1 MRRAGE
7 TRFSRHQLPGGK
19 VMLFRIKHKLAI
31 GFGFCMLLMG
41 VIAWVNYAG
50 LRQLDGFYQK
60 SLKETSDM
68 EMSTD
73 AKYIGAELYLV
84 IANVIINLNPE
95 QCDLVWPVAKTK
107 SLQKFKKL
115 ELAADSPDE
124 TARVKEAEKAFLEIV
139 AIFERE
145 LFPIIVNHT
154 TSPAALADITAR
166 INRRIAAINSALQWV
181 AESTSRDNQSAAEGF
196 RAALANTARSGL
208 SLSLIGMVVAFL
220 TSTLISKRISRR
232 LTNITQAAQEME
244 QGNYSV
250 RLECSATDE
259 TGVLA
264 SVFKRMAGQVEKR
277 TIELKALNEDLQ
289 QDIAERR
296 KAEAELARY
305 RDLLEER
312 VALRTAKLSQSET
325 RVRTILETV
334 LDGII
339 TIDSQGLIIGFNS
352 AASLL
357 FGYAVEEAVGNN
369 VSMLMPEPYRA
380 KHDGYINHYLETLD
394 TDIIG
399 RGREMTGRRKDG
411 SIFPVEISISESIVD
426 DSFIFTGVVR
436 DLTERKSAEEIIRE
450 SRELLSQ
457 IVEGNSI
464 AAFVI
469 NDRHEVT
476 HWNEA
481 CALLTGVPAAGII
494 GTDCQWRPFYAS
506 KRPVVAD
513 LVMAGAAEDDL
524 VAYYAGSFKRSAT
537 RPDVVEVEA
546 FFPCFGEEGRW
557 LFFTAVPLRN
567 RVGRIIGAI
576 ETLQDVTQRVLAQQD
591 AKQAK
596 EEAESAN
603 RAKSEF
609 LANMSHEIRTPLN
622 AIIGFAEL
630 ALKQELSPRQYDYI
644 HKIFNSGR
652 SLLGIINDI
661 LDFSKI
667 EAGKLEL
674 EQTEFALEDLFEQVI
689 PAIQHKALEK
699 GIEFL
704 ISPAPQI
711 PYRLVGDPLRLGQ
724 VLMNL
729 LGNSVKFT
737 QSGEI
742 ELRVDPVA
750 TTSDGVGL
758 CFAVQDTG
766 IGMTPEQTRLLFQP
780 FTQADGST
788 SRKFGGTG
796 LGLSICR
803 SLVEMMGGSIE
814 VESVAGKG
822 STFSFTVTLGHA
834 ATQSPARVTPEA
846 LRGLRILVVDD
857 NLVSRKAL
865 ARLLADLPVQVESVD
880 SGQAAIEIIKRH
892 DEETPFRFVFMDWN
906 MPGLDGIEATRLIK
920 NDPTLRVVPH
930 IAIMTAFGTELEQTE
945 ALAAGADR
953 FLLKPMTRSDL
964 YDCICATLSPDELDR
979 SRKISAGDGCHY
991 DLSGLHLLLVED
1003 NELNQQIARELL
1015 EAAGAKVSVA
1025 GDGFQG
1031 VDSVLSGAQRFDL
1044 VLMDIQMPGMDGIE
1058 ATRRIRADS
1067 RFSPLPI
1074 IALTAHAFAEE
1085 RRRALASGMND
1096 HISKPIDS
1104 RAMMQA
1110 ICRQVPDGN
1119 LRLVPGNPARQ
1130 TPLFA
1135 RIEGLDTAGALKRI
1149 GGNETLYRDVLR
1161 KFRDAQRDAPA
1172 RIAAA
1177 LARDDQQTAQR
1188 IAHTVRGLA
1197 GSIGAGELQASAAG
1211 LERSILDRTISG
1223 EVGGPG
1229 EQFSAELA
1237 RVVAL
1242 LDEALQEPGGEAS
1255 ESLADIDLSELAAVR
1270 SRLELCLGDS
1280 DSASA
1285 EILSENRPLLVA
1297 AFGTEL
1303 LKQLEK
1309 EIAGY
1314 DFDRAVQLLHTTT
1327 RQPASNAESVLG
1339 GEQ

>member
-1 MRRAGE
+1 MI
-7 TRFSRHQLPGGK
+7 FK
-19 VMLFRIKHKLAI
+19 IKHKLAI

-84 IANVIINLNPE
+84 IANVIINLNPD
-95 QCDLVWPVAKTK
+95 QCDLVWQVAKTK

-115 ELAADSPDE
+115 EGAADSPDE
-124 TARVKEAEKAFLEIV
+124 TARVREAEKAFREIV
-139 AIFERE
+139 AIFETE
-145 LFPIIVNHT
+145 LLPIVVHHT
-154 TSPAALADITAR
+154 TSPATLIDITAR
-166 INRRIAAINSALQWV
+166 INTRIAAINSALQSV
-181 AESTSRDNQSAAEGF
+181 AESTSQDNQSAARGF
-196 RAALANTARSGL
+196 RAALAGTARSGL

-220 TSTLISKRISRR
+220 TSALISKRISRR
-232 LTNITQAAQEME
+232 LTNITQAALEME
-244 QGNYSV
+244 QGNYRV
-250 RLECSATDE
+250 QLECDATDE

-277 TIELKALNEDLQ
+277 TLELKALNEDLQ
-289 QDIAERR
+289 QDIAERT

-305 RDLLEER
+305 RNLLEER
-312 VALRTAKLSQSET
+312 VELRTAKLSQSET
-325 RVRTILETV
+325 RIRTILETV

-339 TIDSQGLIIGFNS
+339 TIDSEGLIIGFNT

-369 VSMLMPEPYRA
+369 VSMLMPEQYRG
-380 KHDGYINHYLETLD
+380 KHDGYINHYLETLE
-394 TDIIG
+394 TGIIG
-399 RGREMTGRRKDG
+399 HGREVTGRRKDG
-411 SIFPVEISISESIVD
+411 STFPVEVSISESIID
-426 DSFIFTGVVR
+426 DGFIFTGVVR
-436 DLTERKSAEEIIRE
+436 DLTERKSAEEVIRE

-476 HWNEA
+476 HWNQA
-481 CALLTGVPAAGII
+481 CALLTGVPAADMI
-494 GTDCQWRPFYAS
+494 GTDCHWRPFYS
-506 KRPVVAD
+506 TKRPVVAD
-513 LVMAGAAEDDL
+513 LVMAGAMEDDL
-524 VAYYAGSFKRSAT
+524 VAYYADSYKRSAT
-537 RPDVVEVEA
+537 RPDVVEAEA
-546 FFPCFGEEGRW
+546 FFPCFGAEGRW

-567 RVGRIIGAI
+567 GEGRIIGAI

-591 AKQAK
+591 AKIAK

-609 LANMSHEIRTPLN
+609 RANRSREIRTPLN
-622 AIIGFAEL
+622 AIIGFSEL

-667 EAGKLEL
+667 EAGKLTL
-674 EQTEFALEDLFEQVI
+674 EHTEFALEDVFEQVI
-689 PAIQHKALEK
+689 PAIQHKTLEK

-704 ISPAPQI
+704 ISPAPDI

-729 LGNSVKFT
+729 LANSVKFT

-742 ELRVDPVA
+742 EMRVDPIR
-750 TTSDGVGL
+750 TSSDGVEL

-766 IGMTPEQTRLLFQP
+766 MGMTPEQTRLLFQP

-803 SLVEMMGGSIE
+803 SLVTMMGGSIE

-834 ATQSPARVTPEA
+834 TTQSPARVTPEA

-865 ARLLADLPVQVESVD
+865 ARLLADLPVQVDTVD
-880 SGQAAIEIIKRH
+880 SGQAAIEAIKSH
-892 DEETPFRFVFMDWN
+892 DKETPFRFVFMDWN
-906 MPGLDGIEATRLIK
+906 MPGLDGIEATRRIK
-920 NDPTLRVVPH
+920 SDPTLRVVPH
-930 IAIMTAFGTELEQTE
+930 IAIMTAFGTEVEKTE

-953 FLLKPMTRSDL
+953 FLFKPMTRSDL
-964 YDCICATLSPDELDR
+964 YDCISATLSPDELAR
-979 SRKISAGDGCHY
+979 SRKVLAGDGCHY

-1015 EAAGAKVSVA
+1015 EAAGAQVTVA

-1031 VDSVLSGAQRFDL
+1031 VESVLSGAQRFDL

-1058 ATRRIRADS
+1058 ATRRIRADG

-1074 IALTAHAFAEE
+1074 IALTAHAFVEE
-1085 RRRALASGMND
+1085 RQRALACGMND
-1096 HISKPIDS
+1096 HITKPIDS
-1104 RAMMQA
+1104 RAMMNA
-1110 ICRQVPDGN
+1110 ICRQVPDGK
-1119 LRLVPGNPARQ
+1119 LRMVPGDSIRHA
-1130 TPLFA
+1130 PLFA
-1135 RIEGLDTAGALKRI
+1135 RIEGIDTAGALKRI
-1149 GGNETLYRDVLR
+1149 GGNETLYRNVLR
-1161 KFRDAQRDAPA
+1161 KFRDAQRDAFD

-1177 LARDDQQTAQR
+1177 LAREDHQSAQR

-1197 GSIGAGELQASAAG
+1197 GSIGATELQTSAAD
-1211 LERSILDRTISG
+1211 LERSIIDRTDSG
-1223 EVGGPG
+1223 QAGGTG
-1229 EQFSAELA
+1229 EQFSFHLA
-1237 RVVAL
+1237 RVVTI
-1242 LDEALQEPGGEAS
+1242 LDGALQDSDGEAPESGS
-1255 ESLADIDLSELAAVR
+1255 EDIDLSELEAVR
-1270 SRLELCLGDS
+1270 SRLELCLRDS

-1285 EILSENRPLLVA
+1285 DILSENRPLLVA
-1297 AFGTEL
+1297 AFGTVL

-1314 DFDRAVQLLHTTT
+1314 DFDRAVQLLQTTT
-1327 RQPASNAESVLG
+1327 PQPASNAESVLG
-1339 GEQ
+1339 GKQ